1 MVNETDRRNFLGA
14 SEAGSVLGLSKYKT
28 PLALWMEKKGM
39 VPPSPPSIP
48 ARAGNALEELVI
60 SLFEEKTGLSVED
73 RQKEF
78 LSPSHPYL
86 ACHVDGLVDEPAI
99 VEAKTTGGPEGW
111 GEDGSSDVPFVY
123 IAQTAVQ
130 MHLSGFDLAYIPVLI
145 GRSDF
150 RIYRIER
157 DLELEALI
165 IPRLVEFWEKNVL
178 GGIQPDPVSEDDIR
192 TLFPKSKENAIEA
205 DERIE
210 NLYRDLLE
218 TKKALS
224 VLEERKDFQETAIKL
239 FMAEN
244 DTLVDRNGNKLCTW
258 KSGDRKGYT
267 VAPTVVRTLRMSS
280 KKEK

>member
-1 MVNETDRRNFLGA
+1 MEKLNDRRNFLGA
-14 SEAGSVLGLSKYKT
+14 SEAGSVLGLSKYRT
-28 PLALWMEKKGM
+28 PLALWMQKRGM
-39 VPPSPPSIP
+39 IPPDPPSIP

-60 SLFEEKTGLSVED
+60 SLFEEKTGLSVGD

-99 VEAKTTGGPEGW
+99 IEAKTTGGPEGW

-130 MHLSGFDLAYIPVLI
+130 MHLSGLDQVYLPVLI

-165 IPRLVEFWEKNVL
+165 IPRLVDFWEKNVL
-178 GGIQPDPVSEDDIR
+178 GGIQPDPVSEEDIR
-192 TLFPKSKENAIEA
+192 TLFPKSKENSIEA
-205 DERIE
+205 SPEIE
-210 NLYRDLLE
+210 DVYRDLLE
-218 TKKALS
+218 TKKAIS
-224 VLEERKDFQETAIKL
+224 QLEEREKFQETALKL
-239 FMAEN
+239 FLGEN

-258 KSGDRKGYT
+258 KTSDRKGYA
-267 VAPTVVRTLRMSS
+267 VAPSIVRTLRMSA